1 MVGLIRI
8 PTNDGVI
15 KIGVISSFEPV
26 VQIDARVLIL
36 GTMPSVES
44 LRSHQYYGNK
54 RNQFWTIVYALFD
67 RAPEPSYESRVAF
80 LRKNRIAL
88 WDVLSS
94 CDRVGSLDSN
104 IRNEVVNDLQR
115 FLEAYHNI
123 TAIFFNGGKA
133 FDVFEKHI
141 GFDNLRLQYSKMPS
155 TSPANTISMSAKLRE
170 WNLVRELL

>member
-1 MVGLIRI
+1 MVRPIRI
-8 PTNDGVI
+8 PTYDGVV

-26 VQIDARVLIL
+26 EQIDARVLIL

-44 LRSHQYYGNK
+44 LRSNQYYGNK

-67 RAPEPSYESRVAF
+67 QAPEPSYESRVAF

-104 IRNEVVNDLQR
+104 IRNEVVNNLQS
-115 FLEAYHNI
+115 FLEEHKNI

-133 FDVFEKHI
+133 YDVYQKHI
-141 GFDNLRLQYSKMPS
+141 GFDNLRLKYSKMPS
-155 TSPANTISMSAKLRE
+155 TSPANTISMSAKLKE
-170 WNLVRELL
+170 WKLIRELL